1 MYFMGFS
8 ICLSIALITM
18 GVYVSAI
25 LYRASKSLRN
35 YCKKS
40 KQKSDIENE
49 KKDNDKDTV
58 EMPGRDR
65 SEKYRQAQQEDS
77 QAKKG
82 AAIDIEG
89 LDEVSASPSS
99 KPRKE
104 ELK

>member
-1 MYFMGFS
+1 VNNGVPKESCHKHIADIINGRVNMYFMGFS

-65 SEKYRQAQQEDS
+65 SEKYR
-77 QAKKG
+77 
-82 AAIDIEG
+82 
-89 LDEVSASPSS
+89 
-99 KPRKE
+99 
-104 ELK
+104 